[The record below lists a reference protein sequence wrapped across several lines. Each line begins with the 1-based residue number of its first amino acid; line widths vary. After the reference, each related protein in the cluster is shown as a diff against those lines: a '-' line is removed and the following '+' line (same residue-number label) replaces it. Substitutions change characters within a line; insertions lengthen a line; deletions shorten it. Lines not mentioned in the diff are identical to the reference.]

1 MTNLSEHI
9 ALIKTAVGDRY
20 EKLLDKHSKV
30 ENFVSDSVENW
41 YTFTKRYIDTENPF
55 YQLRHRATSNAIGS
69 PNLNDFNWLLKEF
82 KSECVKHNKAPDK
95 FWDNEK
101 AKLDKLLGNGKG
113 DEAARTEL
121 ATTYQLLTIEYQ
133 KLADTLFNN
142 WELNKIHE
150 MRVAFIKALLERLAA
165 IEDLLE
171 YAETLGLEHGL
182 LFDLSAG
189 AENQLQVDEVIRW
202 LEYLKEDKG
211 VQSLLELMGRISQIK
226 QSEKVE
232 KVLHSHIE
240 TISVPDFNS
249 REEIVGLKLGK
260 DIEHALPG
268 ELALL
273 SDPETGILFDLK
285 YIESSLLCFELEGT
299 TEINKEVQVESET
312 SILEDEKQGP
322 LIICVDTSGSMQGA
336 PETIAKAVTLIM
348 ATKARQSQRSC
359 YLINFSTR
367 IKTINLSTDFSM
379 SDLLAFL
386 KMSFHGGTD
395 VAPAI
400 RHGLEMMD
408 SDEYTNA
415 DMLVISDFIM
425 AHLPNNLV
433 KQMELYREQGNK
445 FNSLVIDDVFMDNRM
460 RSLFDF
466 EWVYNPATSSIS
478 EIIEFERNISW

>member
-1 MTNLSEHI
+1 MTNLSEHTT
-9 ALIKTAVGDRY
+9 LIKTAVGNRY
-20 EKLLDKHSKV
+20 ENLLHKHSKV
-30 ENFVSDSVENW
+30 ESFVSDSVENW
-41 YTFTKRYIDTENPF
+41 YTLTKRYIETENPF
-55 YQLRHRATSNAIGS
+55 YDLRQKATSNVISS
-69 PNLNDFNWLLKEF
+69 PSLNDFNRLLKEF
-82 KSECVKHNKAPDK
+82 KSECVKQNKASGK
-95 FWDNEK
+95 FWDSEK
-101 AKLDKLLGNGKG
+101 AKLDKLLGDGKG
-113 DEAARTEL
+113 DEAAIAEL
-121 ATTYQLLTIEYQ
+121 ATSYQLLTIEYQ
-133 KLADTLFNN
+133 KLADTFFNN

-165 IEDLLE
+165 IENLLE
-171 YAETLGLEHGL
+171 YAETLGLEPGL

-189 AENQLQVDEVIRW
+189 AENELQIDEVIRW
-202 LEYLKEDKG
+202 LEYLKEDRG

-240 TISVPDFNS
+240 TVSVPDFNS

-273 SDPETGILFDLK
+273 SDPETAILFDLK

-299 TEINKEVQVESET
+299 TEINNEVQVESET
-312 SILEDEKQGP
+312 TTLEDEKQGP

-336 PETIAKAVTLIM
+336 PETISKAVTLIM

-367 IKTINLSTDFSM
+367 ITTINLSTDCSM
-379 SDLLAFL
+379 SDLLSFL
-386 KMSFHGGTD
+386 QMSFHGGTD

-400 RHGLEMMD
+400 RHGLEMME

-425 AHLPNNLV
+425 AHLPDSLI

-478 EIIEFERNISW
+478 EIIEFERNIPL